1 MSKDSH
7 FHYIHLHASHH
18 ADLLE
23 DFCTPLR
30 DTTAGT
36 TTSTNATAASTAAN
50 LQTTHQEADTQRVP
64 GHFLPFEDIHLPP
77 HLEPV
82 NPEDEDGVVP
92 DEHAVW
98 GIKRAMQQ
106 RDNRGVR
113 REDLWRD
120 LGMQALVDGVSR
132 LRAARDTTGGVRRE
146 GKRSAL
152 LSMR

>member
-7 FHYIHLHASHH
+7 FHYVHLHAPRH

-30 DTTAGT
+30 DAT
-36 TTSTNATAASTAAN
+36 TTSSGSNAGANTTSASTTAN
-50 LQTTHQEADTQRVP
+50 LQITHQADLETQRVP
-64 GHFLPFEDIHLPP
+64 GHFLPFEDVHLPS

-92 DEHAVW
+92 DEHAMW

-106 RDNRGVR
+106 REHQGMR

-120 LGMQALVDGVSR
+120 LGMEGLLVGSSR
-132 LRAARDTTGGVRRE
+132 VGGVRRE
-146 GKRSAL
+146 GKRSAV